1 MQSQLCRSIPLPAGY
16 RQNDVL
22 AFHGRDPQ
30 GVAERVD
37 THGVRKGLTWAG
49 HPACLTVRF
58 EPGRCE
64 IALAVDGATDT
75 TEDALT
81 GMARRMLGL
90 TQRIEDFENAHRS
103 HPELGPLI
111 ARQPGLRVP
120 LAASPFEALTWAITG
135 QQISIV
141 AAVSLRRNLIRLGGV
156 THSSGIA
163 CYPGPARVAR
173 LGEAPLRQAG
183 FSTAKAQALVAL
195 SGEVQA
201 GRLPLDEWTTAPP
214 VDTIRSRLLDVRG
227 IGPWTVDYTLL
238 RGFGWLD
245 GSLHGDVAVR
255 RKLQRLLGPAQPV
268 DAAFTQNWLAAFSP
282 WRALVA
288 AHLWAMPS

>member
-1 MQSQLCRSIPLPAGY
+1 MHSRLRCSIPLPSDY
-16 RQNDVL
+16 RRNDVL

-37 THGVRKGLTWAG
+37 TQGFRKGLTWAG
-49 HPACLTVRF
+49 HAASLTLRF
-58 EPGRCE
+58 ESDRCE
-64 IALAVDGATDT
+64 IALAVDGPTDA
-75 TEDALT
+75 TEDALVD
-81 GMARRMLGL
+81 MATRMLGL
-90 TQRIEDFENAHRS
+90 TQRIEDFESVHRS
-103 HPELGPLI
+103 HAELGPLI

-135 QQISIV
+135 QQISV
-141 AAVSLRRNLIRLGGV
+141 RAAVSIRRNLIRLSGI

-163 CYPGPARVAR
+163 CYPGPSRVAR

-183 FSTAKAQALVAL
+183 FSATKAQALVAL
-195 SGEVQA
+195 SGVVEA
-201 GRLPLDEWTTAPP
+201 GRLPLDQWTTTPIE
-214 VDTIRSRLLDVRG
+214 TIRSRLMDVRG

-255 RKLQRLLGPAQPV
+255 RKLQRLLGCRQPV
-268 DAAFTQNWLAAFSP
+268 DAAFTQKWLAAFSP